1 MWWTLLLVVNAV
13 NAQFNIFDDSSQHSS
28 QITALGD
35 NFGFRDALGAWSR
48 VLRNMATRPQPMRVS
63 PPNPR
68 DFTIAP
74 SIKREDL
81 KLLREQKHNADNII
95 NERLLYLLLPR
106 IKGQSPFTTTA
117 SAITAATKPPVMMST
132 IFASKTTTAM
142 APTESVTST
151 TPVSRIKPTTTVTE
165 TTRTKK
171 QYQEIKWSEED
182 MGEFRLNNS
191 ELAMLEKDYLRKLAL
206 LRIHRQARK
215 NKHSVDYAKDDD
227 GGEEIEE
234 PPEMANITSTSDAQ
248 RIKNNRMDKNRFTA
262 AFRNT
267 SEEDFQE
274 RAKIETQIF
283 SILNKT
289 VEEQERKSS
298 MAPERATFVEKTNNV
313 EAAAEAPLRGVINE
327 KGKDIEE
334 FVEHSKAYAASLLS
348 NQLIADPGATKY
360 GTAGES
366 EVRVTEGGQVIGATL
381 PTATTNKHSSDKQQS
396 ISTAENV
403 SALPTFTTTT
413 ERAGIKKVFSLTE
426 AYEGVL
432 KAEGSGDSEGTK
444 RQHENTKHKITTFFQ
459 QGENATTT
467 ITPTTPK
474 ASMPSSETSTEAKA
488 ITTKRSTVQA
498 DISATDLAR
507 TDKQTSTPAFKQ
519 IPEAEEDYFSAVT
532 DTEPSTT
539 THSSKRSTAVHNVH
553 ASASAYSEPKLAKVI
568 TPIAGIIDNIGP
580 ILAPLLRLRPGTAQA
595 AAVRTYDTGVRD
607 LDYSTS
613 ENSIIGYGTLL
624 AREIL
629 NPGSLRKESEE
640 TQRALAA
647 KIAQLKESV
656 KHQSI
661 GGGDTHT
668 IPLREV
674 ISPTSQ
680 NIFISPLK
688 STNPKAFTQIAS
700 IPLAEQDGRNSQ
712 LSTLV
717 RSQLPPYFI
726 APPPGYKGPLP
737 PPPPPPPLLPVAEL
751 APKEPKGTATVNTVN
766 IAAQNTPS
774 SSISDKP
781 NFLPVVQTGTPSL
794 VPDQSFTERSKRTLH
809 RIPANHAADVA
820 PANHYERD
828 LPKVGS
834 PLLEDSGLMVQGTPA
849 ELGLPLSTFGSFTSG
864 GGGAK
869 GFGGGRQ
876 PAESFD
882 HTASADNPFPPFLA

>member
-1 MWWTLLLVVNAV
+1 MAPPDMD
-13 NAQFNIFDDSSQHSS
+13 AAR
-28 QITALGD
+28 ALG
-35 NFGFRDALGAWSR
+35 R
-48 VLRNMATRPQPMRVS
+48 VN

-74 SIKREDL
+74 GIKREDL

-165 TTRTKK
+165 TTRTRK

-191 ELAMLEKDYLRKLAL
+191 ELA
-206 LRIHRQARK
+206 
-215 NKHSVDYAKDDD
+215 
-227 GGEEIEE
+227 
-234 PPEMANITSTSDAQ
+234 NITSTSDAQ
-248 RIKNNRMDKNRFTA
+248 RIKNNRMNKNRFTA

-298 MAPERATFVEKTNNV
+298 MAPERATFVEKTNNGTRITVTSSSNKTLVIESSTEISISSV

-426 AYEGVL
+426 AYEGVS
-432 KAEGSGDSEGTK
+432 KAEGSRDSEGTK

-459 QGENATTT
+459 QGG
-467 ITPTTPK
+467 
-474 ASMPSSETSTEAKA
+474 
-488 ITTKRSTVQA
+488 
-498 DISATDLAR
+498 
-507 TDKQTSTPAFKQ
+507 
-519 IPEAEEDYFSAVT
+519 
-532 DTEPSTT
+532 
-539 THSSKRSTAVHNVH
+539 SK
-553 ASASAYSEPKLAKVI
+553 
-568 TPIAGIIDNIGP
+568 
-580 ILAPLLRLRPGTAQA
+580 
-595 AAVRTYDTGVRD
+595 
-607 LDYSTS
+607 
-613 ENSIIGYGTLL
+613 
-624 AREIL
+624 
-629 NPGSLRKESEE
+629 
-640 TQRALAA
+640 
-647 KIAQLKESV
+647 
-656 KHQSI
+656 
-661 GGGDTHT
+661 
-668 IPLREV
+668 
-674 ISPTSQ
+674 
-680 NIFISPLK
+680 
-688 STNPKAFTQIAS
+688 
-700 IPLAEQDGRNSQ
+700 
-712 LSTLV
+712 
-717 RSQLPPYFI
+717 
-726 APPPGYKGPLP
+726 
-737 PPPPPPPLLPVAEL
+737 
-751 APKEPKGTATVNTVN
+751 
-766 IAAQNTPS
+766 
-774 SSISDKP
+774 KP
-781 NFLPVVQTGTPSL
+781 
-794 VPDQSFTERSKRTLH
+794 
-809 RIPANHAADVA
+809 
-820 PANHYERD
+820 
-828 LPKVGS
+828 
-834 PLLEDSGLMVQGTPA
+834 
-849 ELGLPLSTFGSFTSG
+849 
-864 GGGAK
+864 
-869 GFGGGRQ
+869 
-876 PAESFD
+876 
-882 HTASADNPFPPFLA
+882 